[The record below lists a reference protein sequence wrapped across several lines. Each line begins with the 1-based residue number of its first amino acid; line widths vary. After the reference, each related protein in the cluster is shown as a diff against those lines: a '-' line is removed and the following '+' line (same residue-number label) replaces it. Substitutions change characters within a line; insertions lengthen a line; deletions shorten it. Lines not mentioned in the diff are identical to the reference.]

1 MIVLLEYIISNIL
14 NKKIFKTLNIKYLI
28 TIVFLRSLSWSNIVI
43 SCSEW
48 LSLTIVLL
56 KLSLSPFHFPIFT
69 FQLSLSHFHFHTVT
83 HHCIF
88 QVSDHKY
95 TCDFSNFHF
104 NFQTFTFK
112 LSLSHFHFHTVS
124 DSVTHHCIS
133 QVSDHK
139 YTCDFSKKHV
149 SSFYLWFS
157 CELLSV
163 LAKLS
168 CSVNYKMFV
177 RLSWQ
182 QPLWILL

>member
-1 MIVLLEYIISNIL
+1 MVKYCDLFFRMIV
-14 NKKIFKTLNIKYLI
+14 THH
-28 TIVFLRSLSWSNIVI
+28 
-43 SCSEW
+43 CS
-48 LSLTIVLL
+48 SQTFTFT
-56 KLSLSPFHFPIFT
+56 LSLSNFHFPTFT
-69 FQLSLSHFHFHTVT
+69 FQLSLSHFHT
-83 HHCIF
+83 
-88 QVSDHKY
+88 
-95 TCDFSNFHF
+95 
-104 NFQTFTFK
+104 
-112 LSLSHFHFHTVS
+112 
-124 DSVTHHCIS
+124 VTHHCIS

-182 QPLWILL
+182 QPLWILLQVVNFFRRKQFVSLLLCFSKCGQKWKKVDEIFYQLIFSWMASMNFVIRQLFPPANICLFQQMWAKMWCIFIQES